1 LSPDGFAVVYAK
13 QSVNKNIP
21 KSCSNV
27 SGRERAKR
35 VLRSTLPI
43 HQDVCR
49 GGNVHKCE
57 QMMTQLRCEFDRV
70 VQGALNFV
78 SGSSAPIT
86 PSFAYVP
93 RTSDDDEY
101 RKTVRNKDM
110 YCYTD
115 EEVDEMLPRL
125 QVVTVHKGDL
135 ILWLSS
141 TPHCNVGATTVPDNV
156 ASHDLVR
163 AVSFICWAPR
173 VTQADGVGDAKA
185 RYAYEQGGSC
195 NHVPNALSKGG
206 SGKHFSDRSG
216 FKPYVPKNENCDM
229 PAEAYESM
237 GASRKRDGENGG
249 GVDEGVCK
257 RRAVARDSHSGE

>member
-1 LSPDGFAVVYAK
+1 
-13 QSVNKNIP
+13 
-21 KSCSNV
+21 
-27 SGRERAKR
+27 
-35 VLRSTLPI
+35 
-43 HQDVCR
+43 
-49 GGNVHKCE
+49 
-57 QMMTQLRCEFDRV
+57 MMTQLGCKFERV

-93 RTSDDDEY
+93 RTSDDDKY
-101 RKTVRNKDM
+101 RKTERNKDM

-125 QVVTVHKGDL
+125 KVVTVHKGDL

-156 ASHDLVR
+156 AGHELVR

-195 NHVPNALSKGG
+195 NHVPNAFSKGG
-206 SGKHFSDRSG
+206 SGKHFSDRLALSLTYPG
-216 FKPYVPKNENCDM
+216 TRIATCRRRLMSLWGHRASATEKLVIVTTKAQIKDAQWNE
-229 PAEAYESM
+229 E
-237 GASRKRDGENGG
+237 RD
-249 GVDEGVCK
+249 D
-257 RRAVARDSHSGE
+257 AR